1 MRTVQTSLL
10 VGDSTDAID
19 PRLLG
24 VRCVGERLIAAA
36 RAAAAMHMALA
47 AERLA
52 GSGASVDGEAG
63 KVGS

>member
-1 MRTVQTSLL
+1 MRMVQTSLL

-24 VRCVGERLIAAA
+24 VRCVGERLVAVA

-47 AERLA
+47 AEQRA
-52 GSGASVDGEAG
+52 GSEAPGVGETG

>member
-24 VRCVGERLIAAA
+24 VRCVGERLVAVA

-52 GSGASVDGEAG
+52 ERVGPGRDAGGE
-63 KVGS
+63 VGS

>member
-1 MRTVQTSLL
+1 MRTVRTSLL

-24 VRCVGERLIAAA
+24 VRCVGERLVAVA

-47 AERLA
+47 AEQLSDSSDVGRDL
-52 GSGASVDGEAG
+52 DGE
-63 KVGS
+63 VGS

>member
-1 MRTVQTSLL
+1 VRTVQTSLS

-24 VRCVGERLIAAA
+24 VRCVGERLVALA

-47 AERLA
+47 AERLSGSE
-52 GSGASVDGEAG
+52 GSGDGEAG